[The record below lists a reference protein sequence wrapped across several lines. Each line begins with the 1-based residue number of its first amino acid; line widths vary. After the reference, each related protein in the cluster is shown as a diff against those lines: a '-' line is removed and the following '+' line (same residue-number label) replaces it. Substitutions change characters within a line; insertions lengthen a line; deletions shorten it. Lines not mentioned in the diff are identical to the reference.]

1 MKRERERESSRKV
14 RGLRRNRRYDHHG
27 DVGTSRCDSAGR
39 RDRER
44 EREERKKCRRCQE
57 SNYGGAKWSARKGHF
72 VDERVMVRELRW
84 KRSLAELSSGR
95 ALKRS
100 AHPRMNGI
108 CSKDESKDSLRGLDK
123 STMTHAGRK
132 RGKSYC
138 ADGLTF
144 EPGDLTRA
152 LEKREFFFKR
162 QLHDR
167 RNRTVDSFE
176 THRWISCRFDGET
189 VWSRDW
195 NHFKKYRFH
204 TNIFLYCTKLKK
216 NRFI

>member
-1 MKRERERESSRKV
+1 M
-14 RGLRRNRRYDHHG
+14 
-27 DVGTSRCDSAGR
+27 
-39 RDRER
+39 
-44 EREERKKCRRCQE
+44 
-57 SNYGGAKWSARKGHF
+57 
-72 VDERVMVRELRW
+72 DERVMVRELRR

-138 ADGLTF
+138 ADGLTS

-152 LEKREFFFKR
+152 LEKRENFFLNDSCTIEGTALSTR
-162 QLHDR
+162 LR
-167 RNRTVDSFE
+167 RIVESRVDSMAKQFE
-176 THRWISCRFDGET
+176 AEIET
-189 VWSRDW
+189 TLRNTV
-195 NHFKKYRFH
+195 
-204 TNIFLYCTKLKK
+204 
-216 NRFI
+216 